1 MAKSKNNIVKEV
13 SVSLRDKPHEVS
25 TINFHYGTPDAEEK
39 DNIFKMSFSAVVQ
52 EVPKSIQNFKCS
64 FNFTACLEILKTNGN
79 APMAAYIEKV
89 LEDIGDIEMKEIE
102 MMRVLVEE
110 GFQFDKF
117 IEGVI
122 FKVNFCFENVPLEEG
137 EEWPIPQKSAE

>member
-1 MAKSKNNIVKEV
+1 M
-13 SVSLRDKPHEVS
+13 SVCLKDTPHEVS
-25 TINFHYGTPDAEEK
+25 TINFHYSTPDAEEK
-39 DNIFKMSFSAVVQ
+39 DNIFKMSFSAIVQ
-52 EVPKSIQNFKCS
+52 EVPKSIHHFKCS
-64 FNFTACLEILKTNGN
+64 FNFTACLQVLKTNGN

-102 MMRVLVEE
+102 MMKVLVEK

-122 FKVNFCFENVPLEEG
+122 FSVRICFQNVELEEG
-137 EEWPIPQKSAE
+137 EEWD